1 MPTFRKIEIVDAREF
16 GGGETSAN
24 SMVLWVS
31 SNEGRAEY
39 HATDDKLI
47 EYIRIYEHHASRKFE
62 MAFPGDWIERRQN
75 GSFQVTRKQVIATYE
90 EV

>member
-1 MPTFRKIEIVDAREF
+1 MPTFRKVEIVDAREF
-16 GGGETSAN
+16 FGGDDNGN
-24 SMVLWVS
+24 SLVLWVQS
-31 SNEGRAEY
+31 GEGRAEY

-47 EYIRIYEHHASRKFE
+47 EYIRVYDHYASRKFE

-75 GSFQVTRKQVIATYE
+75 GTFQVTRKQVIATYE